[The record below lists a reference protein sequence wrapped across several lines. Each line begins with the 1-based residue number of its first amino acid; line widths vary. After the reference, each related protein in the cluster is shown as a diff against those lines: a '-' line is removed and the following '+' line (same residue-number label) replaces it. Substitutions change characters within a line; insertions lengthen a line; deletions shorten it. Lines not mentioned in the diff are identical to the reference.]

1 MASIVNRKGRY
12 CVVYN
17 YINQKGQRKQKWET
31 YKTLAEAKARQ
42 KVVECK
48 TEIGSFMEKISGRCP
63 PTAEMLL

>member
-17 YINQKGQRKQKWET
+17 YINQDGQRKQKWET

-42 KVVECK
+42 KVVEYK
-48 TEIGSFMEKISGRCP
+48 TEIGSFVGKHSIAS
-63 PTAEMLL
+63 TF